1 LKETGLL
8 DPVLCFA
15 SESAHPVVIS
25 SAPEF
30 GESAQER
37 VIESQQFDDGKK
49 KRDAGDKEG
58 ALASFKAADA
68 LMNVPTTKLALARA
82 YLALGR
88 LVEARDAA
96 FRVSQIPVDKKEP
109 QPFADARAAAAK
121 LAEELAKRIPS
132 VTFNAIGVPA
142 DDEANISIDG
152 VTVPAAALSAAR
164 KVNPGKHEI
173 VAKLKGRDE
182 GSVRQE
188 FSIAEK
194 EEKKIDLDL
203 TELGKKPKK
212 APPVVATT
220 PATTTTEPPPVA
232 PEKKTSPLVW
242 IGGGLAI
249 VGAGVGTAFGLM
261 SMSDKATAD
270 ESCRDGKC
278 PPQAHDALDS
288 ANQNA
293 LISTIGFAA
302 AGVGVG
308 VAVVGFFLSK
318 SPKSKTAKM
327 TPFVPASGA
336 GLYGSF

>member
-1 LKETGLL
+1 MKPASRIAAALTIAVALASTPAFAQTAEERET
-8 DPVLCFA
+8 A
-15 SESAHPVVIS
+15 
-25 SAPEF
+25 
-30 GESAQER
+30 R
-37 VIESQQFDDGKK
+37 QQFEDGKK
-49 KRDAGDKEG
+49 KRDSGDKEG

-68 LMNVPTTKLALARA
+68 LMNVPTTKLAVARA

-96 FRVSQIPVDKKEP
+96 FRVSQIPVEKKEP
-109 QPFADARAAAAK
+109 QPFADARAASAK
-121 LAEELAKRIPS
+121 LADDLAKRIPS
-132 VTFNAIGVPA
+132 VTLSLTGVPS
-142 DDEANISIDG
+142 DDEADITIDG
-152 VTVPAAALSAAR
+152 VAVPPAAASAPR
-164 KVNPGKHEI
+164 KVNPGKHQI
-173 VAKLKGRDE
+173 VAKLKERDD
-182 GSVRQE
+182 GTVNKE
-188 FSIAEK
+188 FTIAEK
-194 EEKKIDLDL
+194 EEKKIDVDL

-212 APPVVATT
+212 VAVVAPAEPKPTTTIEPPAPP
-220 PATTTTEPPPVA
+220 

-249 VGAGVGTAFGLM
+249 AGAGVGTAFGLM

-270 ESCRDGKC
+270 ESCREGKC

-308 VAVVGFFLSK
+308 VAVVGLFLSTSSK
-318 SPKSKTAKM
+318 SQTARV
-327 TPFVPASGA
+327 TPFVSASAA

>member
-1 LKETGLL
+1 MNRASRIAFALTALTLAMSSPAFAQTAEERET
-8 DPVLCFA
+8 A
-15 SESAHPVVIS
+15 
-25 SAPEF
+25 
-30 GESAQER
+30 R
-37 VIESQQFDDGKK
+37 QQFEDGKK

-96 FRVSQIPVDKKEP
+96 YRVSQIPVAPKEP
-109 QPFADARAAAAK
+109 APFKDARSAAAQMADD
-121 LAEELAKRIPS
+121 LAKRIPS
-132 VTFNAIGVPA
+132 VTLNVIGVPS
-142 DDEANISIDG
+142 DDEANVTVDG
-152 VTVPAAALSAAR
+152 AAVPAAALSAPR
-164 KVNPGKHEI
+164 KMNPGKHQI
-173 VAKLKGRDE
+173 VATLKERDE
-182 GSVRQE
+182 GTVKQE
-188 FSIAEK
+188 ITLAEGDN
-194 EEKKIDLDL
+194 KKVDLDL

-212 APPVVATT
+212 VATAAVE
-220 PATTTTEPPPVA
+220 PKLSPVTEPPPA
-232 PEKKTSPLVW
+232 SASEKKMSPLVW

-249 VGAGVGTAFGLM
+249 AGAGVGTAFGLM

-270 ESCRDGKC
+270 ESCREGKC

-288 ANQNA
+288 ANTNA

-308 VAVVGFFLSK
+308 VCVAGLFLSK
-318 SPKSKTAKM
+318 SNKSPTARV
-327 TPFVPASGA
+327 TPFVTASAA

>member
-1 LKETGLL
+1 MTIAVALASTPAFAQNAEERET
-8 DPVLCFA
+8 A
-15 SESAHPVVIS
+15 
-25 SAPEF
+25 
-30 GESAQER
+30 R
-37 VIESQQFDDGKK
+37 QQFEDGKK
-49 KRDAGDKEG
+49 KRDSGDKEG

-68 LMNVPTTKLALARA
+68 LMNVPTTKLAVARA

-96 FRVSQIPVDKKEP
+96 FRVSQIPVEKKEP
-109 QPFADARAAAAK
+109 QPFADARAASAK
-121 LAEELAKRIPS
+121 LAEDLAKRIPS
-132 VTFNAIGVPA
+132 VTLNLVGVPS
-142 DDEANISIDG
+142 DDEADVTIDG
-152 VTVPAAALSAAR
+152 VAVPPAAANAPR
-164 KVNPGKHEI
+164 KVNPGKHQI
-173 VAKLKGRDE
+173 VAKLKERDE
-182 GSVRQE
+182 GTVNKE
-188 FSIAEK
+188 FTIAEK
-194 EEKKIDLDL
+194 EDKKIDVDL

-212 APPVVATT
+212 VAAVAPPP
-220 PATTTTEPPPVA
+220 PATTTTTTTTIEPPA
-232 PEKKTSPLVW
+232 PPPDKKMSPLVW

-249 VGAGVGTAFGLM
+249 AGAGVGTAFGLM

-270 ESCRDGKC
+270 ESCREGKC

-318 SPKSKTAKM
+318 SPKSQTARV
-327 TPFVPASGA
+327 TPFISASGA